1 MAPEP
6 RTISVAELTEIVRA
20 FADSDLRELRLVVG
34 DVDLLVSR
42 NEHVDGAAHAGP
54 AAPAPSARTAAP
66 PPSAAASPPSAS
78 APSPSGAASSPSAS
92 APSPSGAASD
102 AATAPSTPQPSTVD
116 RTGLIPVHSPAVGV
130 FYRRPAPDK
139 PPYVEVGST
148 VAVGDPVGT
157 LEVMKMFTTVPSDV
171 AGTVAEIC
179 VEDATLVEYQQVL
192 MYVSPTAGD

>member
-6 RTISVAELTEIVRA
+6 RTLSVAELTEIVRA

-42 NEHVDGAAHAGP
+42 NEHVDGAAYAGS
-54 AAPAPSARTAAP
+54 AAPAPSARAAAL
-66 PPSAAASPPSAS
+66 PPSPS
-78 APSPSGAASSPSAS
+78 APSPSTSPPPPGGAASSPSAPAS
-92 APSPSGAASD
+92 KAAADVAAASS
-102 AATAPSTPQPSTVD
+102 APQPSTVD
-116 RTGLIPVHSPAVGV
+116 RTGLVPVRSPAVGV

-179 VEDATLVEYQQVL
+179 VEDARLVEYQQVL
-192 MYVSPTAGD
+192 MYVSPAGGD